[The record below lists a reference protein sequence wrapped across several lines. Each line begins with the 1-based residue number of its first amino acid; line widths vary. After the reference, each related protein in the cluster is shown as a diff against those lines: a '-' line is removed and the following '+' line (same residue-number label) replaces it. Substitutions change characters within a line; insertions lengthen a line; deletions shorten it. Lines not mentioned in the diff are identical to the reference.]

1 MMIRTILAVL
11 GIFCY
16 LSPAVAH
23 HVLGRPTY
31 SLSENTT
38 TPPSVQ
44 IETQIGKYFVTVMA
58 FPAFPRA
65 NEAGRIHLYGQRI
78 DGKGSLAAPITFK
91 VHDDNWF
98 ATNEEM
104 LGTQMPLEN
113 IYKQAFIFNKDGD
126 YIITAEYNSDG
137 EPYTIDFPL
146 TIGKPLPIGTI
157 GFFSSLIFVS
167 LISINVIQ
175 RRRMQR
181 MQTQRHHDDNGLS

>member
-1 MMIRTILAVL
+1 MIFRSLIISLCIIGYVPL
-11 GIFCY
+11 
-16 LSPAVAH
+16 LWAH

-78 DGKGSLAAPITFK
+78 DGKGSLEVPITFK

-98 ATNEEM
+98 AGNAEM
-104 LGTQMPLEN
+104 LGTQSPLEN
-113 IYKQAFIFNKDGD
+113 IYKQAFEFNKDGD
-126 YIITAEYNSDG
+126 YIITADFNADG

-157 GFFSSLIFVS
+157 GFFASLIFIA
-167 LISINVIQ
+167 LISVNLLQ

-181 MQTQRHHDDNGLS
+181 MQTERHHEEVTPP